1 LGIVSSTTLAIFLD
15 DFMGRSFLFRY
26 SVILSHFPYII
37 LPLVGVKAV
46 EPFRWILLRSFIVLL
61 LIIID
66 VVIRVNKYWK
76 RSYRNKSILRLESIF
91 KDFYIRFGATISN
104 RTLLSDKDKEFYDH
118 SKITFCN
125 SSKKYDD
132 IIFVI

>member
-1 LGIVSSTTLAIFLD
+1 
-15 DFMGRSFLFRY
+15 MGRSFLFRY

-46 EPFRWILLRSFIVLL
+46 ETFRRILLRSLIVLL

-66 VVIRVNKYWK
+66 VVIRVDKYWK
-76 RSYRNKSILRLESIF
+76 RSYRNKCILRLESNF
-91 KDFYIRFGATISN
+91 KGFDVRFGTTISN
-104 RTLLSDKDKEFYDH
+104 RTLLSDKHKDFYDH
-118 SKITFCN
+118 SKIMFCN
-125 SSKKYDD
+125 SSEKYDD